1 MSLVIVHRVGI
12 SFQRFRTPLTSV
24 ADQTVGTT
32 VATVSSV
39 RYFGL
44 GASRRAVLVLTDTAG
59 REGMA
64 MVSADRLST
73 VPDFL
78 LAPGTEVA
86 VRGVVRHFPRT
97 PVLDLASI
105 RPAARERYRIAA

>member
-1 MSLVIVHRVGI
+1 MSLVIVHRADVG
-12 SFQRFRTPLTSV
+12 FQRSRTPLTSV

-32 VATVSSV
+32 VATVSHV

-44 GASRRAVLVLTDTAG
+44 GASQRAVLVLTDTAG
-59 REGMA
+59 RDGMA

-78 LAPGTEVA
+78 LTPGSEVE

-97 PVLDLASI
+97 LVLDLASI
-105 RPAARERYRIAA
+105 RPAARQRYRIAA